1 MVKLRPEEVEM
12 RYELGIATLIMAT
25 LYCFRV
31 VGGMNDDIV
40 LYKFLVVL
48 VSSMVLLMVARYIT
62 GFSRKK
68 FFSAEN
74 LWVSF
79 CFSFFG
85 VPLAVL
91 IYFFIIKLLFV

>member
-1 MVKLRPEEVEM
+1 MVKLRLEEVEM
-12 RYELGIATLIMAT
+12 RYELGIAALIMAT

-31 VGGMNDDIV
+31 VGGAGDIIV
-40 LYKFLVVL
+40 LCKFLIVL
-48 VSSMVLLMVARYIT
+48 VLTTIILMVARYVT

-85 VPLAVL
+85 VPLAFL
-91 IYFFIIKLLFV
+91 IFFFIMKFLYI